1 LPLTDR
7 TLTIDAVRSFGMT
20 WQHFLR
26 TLAIAVL
33 GAAALAVAS
42 QARAEGGQE
51 SAVISPDQAEE
62 FLKTAAEAEKAV
74 AEEEAPET
82 PEVKKIEKTA
92 KGADKKTKEAVAAAG
107 RPQAQTPE
115 SRAQK
120 APETAAQPENENAE
134 EQTAALVEPQVET
147 KAKRRLPDAVRAS
160 ALKPLI
166 VRYASENGLPYELA
180 DAVVR
185 LESRY
190 NAGARNGP
198 NMGLTQIN
206 FRTAQSLG
214 YQGAAAGLLDA
225 ETNLR
230 YGLKYLAKAY
240 KLAGGDTCGTI
251 LRYQFGHRTQTMTG
265 ASRAYCAKVKV
276 ITAAAE

>member
-1 LPLTDR
+1 L
-7 TLTIDAVRSFGMT
+7 T
-20 WQHFLR
+20 WQHLLR
-26 TLAIAVL
+26 TLAIAFL
-33 GAAALAVAS
+33 GAAALIVAAE
-42 QARAEGGQE
+42 ARAEGGN
-51 SAVISPDQAEE
+51 ADNVISPDKAEE
-62 FLKTAAEAEKAV
+62 FLRAAAAEAAAV
-74 AEEEAPET
+74 AEEETAEAADAQ
-82 PEVKKIEKTA
+82 KSAKAA
-92 KGADKKTKEAVAAAG
+92 KGSDKKKPKDAAVAAKAD
-107 RPQAQTPE
+107 
-115 SRAQK
+115 RAQDGK
-120 APETAAQPENENAE
+120 SQSKQAVQATAQSE
-134 EQTAALVEPQVET
+134 EEEAGNQTASLPST
-147 KAKRRLPDAVRAS
+147 LIDAKLKLRQSDTVRGS

-166 VRYASENGLPYELA
+166 TRYASENGLPYELA

-214 YQGAAAGLLDA
+214 YQGLAAGLLDA

-265 ASRAYCAKVKV
+265 ASRAYCAKVQV
-276 ITAAAE
+276 ITAAAD

>member
-1 LPLTDR
+1 
-7 TLTIDAVRSFGMT
+7 MT

-26 TLAIAVL
+26 TLAVVTL

-42 QARAEGGQE
+42 QARAEGGNGG
-51 SAVISPDQAEE
+51 AVISPDQAEE
-62 FLKTAAEAEKAV
+62 FLKAAAEAEIAF
-74 AEEEAPET
+74 AEETVGAPE
-82 PEVKKIEKTA
+82 PKASAKTA
-92 KGADKKTKEAVAAAG
+92 KGADKKKAKEAVAEAGKPRETEESGTQEAA
-107 RPQAQTPE
+107 AEPE
-115 SRAQK
+115 DEK
-120 APETAAQPENENAE
+120 AED
-134 EQTAALVEPQVET
+134 QTAALSLPQVET
-147 KAKRRLPDAVRAS
+147 KTKVRLSDAVRAS

-166 VRYASENGLPYELA
+166 VRYASENDLAYELA

-276 ITAAAE
+276 ITAAAN